1 MKCLKFPSQID
12 HKLSIIIS
20 VFKLYYVYENS
31 CIAYKGIP
39 LAIWIVTEN
48 ALRQL
53 LSTSKMVHILFSFS
67 FFLLSCIYSS
77 FKFFESLLI
86 FLTHFFFST
95 YLYTFVPHLL
105 PLFLLSR
112 IGYLY
117 ICPSFSF
124 T

>member
-12 HKLSIIIS
+12 HELSIIIS

-31 CIAYKGIP
+31 CIAYKGVS

-53 LSTSKMVHILFSFS
+53 LPTSKIVHTFFYSLSF
-67 FFLLSCIYSS
+67 LSPIFIHS

-95 YLYTFVPHLL
+95 YLYTFVPQ
-105 PLFLLSR
+105 
-112 IGYLY
+112 
-117 ICPSFSF
+117 
-124 T
+124 